1 MTSQLIIR
9 KWHGRLGNNIE
20 QLHNAILIALF
31 YNYTIRFPKHK
42 FFNTTSIVLNKEP
55 VIKTISDEHEF
66 FNRETVKNI
75 NSALFSENNAR
86 SLEILQGCFVIKA
99 ATIKPLGSNDVVIHI
114 RSGDIFNVNPHPLY
128 VQPPLSFYT
137 QLLNDKKFDAIYL
150 IAEDTKNPCIDA
162 LLKVYPYIHYTK
174 NTLEDD
180 IRILLSGKHIIGSTG
195 SFVRSLLKM
204 TNNAVSL
211 YTYDFPKEYM
221 DIMRPWKN
229 TDIQRSCMLSFI
241 MTK

>member
-9 KWHGRLGNNIE
+9 KWYGRLGNNIE
-20 QLHNAILIALF
+20 QLHNTILIALY
-31 YNYTIRFPKHK
+31 YNYTICFPKHR

-55 VIKTISDEHEF
+55 LIKTISDEHDF

-75 NSALFSENNAR
+75 NSALFTLNKER

-114 RSGDIFNVNPHPLY
+114 RSGDIFSETPHPLY
-128 VQPPLSFYT
+128 IQPPLSFYT
-137 QLLNDKKFDAIYL
+137 QLLTDKKFDTIYL

-162 LLKVYPYIHYTK
+162 LLKLYPHIHYSK
-174 NTLEDD
+174 NALEDD
-180 IRILLSGKHIIGSTG
+180 IRILLSGRHVIGSTG
-195 SFVRSLLKM
+195 SFVSSLLKM
-204 TNNAVSL
+204 TNNTVSL
-211 YTYDFPKEYM
+211 YKYDFPKDYM

-229 TDIQRSCMLSFI
+229 TDMQRSYMLSF
-241 MTK
+241 